1 MVSTLSGVSASEK
14 IDQIPD
20 ILDRHKQFFAT
31 GITKDV
37 NFRIDQLKRLKEV
50 IMEHETD
57 IYDALKKDLNKSPFT
72 SFMTEIAM
80 VLGEIDLFISKLK
93 KWSKPKK
100 VRTGMVNFKANSK
113 VYYDPYG
120 TVLVIAPW
128 NYPFQLTM
136 SPLAGAIAAG
146 NCVVV
151 KPSEIA
157 PATSA
162 VMTKIIQENF
172 VEDYISVFEGG
183 VPVSQAL
190 LEQRFDYIFY
200 TGSTHVGRIVYQA
213 AAKHLTPVTLELGG
227 KSPCIVDEDIQLN
240 FTAKRIIWG
249 KLLNAGQTC
258 VAPDYIL
265 VNRKV
270 KDALL
275 KRMTEVIEEFYGT
288 DPSLSDEYC
297 KIINERHFMRLSAY
311 IDGADIAYG
320 GDRDMDRL
328 YIGPTILDNVKGDD
342 PVMQDEIFGP
352 ILPILT
358 YDHIEEAISFVNER
372 EKPLA
377 LYVFSKD
384 KQIAKKVLKETSSG
398 GACVNDTIMHL
409 ASEDLPFGGVGASGI
424 GAYHGKHSFTTF
436 SHQKA
441 VLNKS
446 TRIDVPLRYVPYKVS
461 LAAFKQMAK
470 FIR

>member
-1 MVSTLSGVSASEK
+1 MISTLNGTTASEK
-14 IDQIPD
+14 IEQVPSV
-20 ILDRHKQFFAT
+20 LQRHKEFFNT

-37 NFRIDQLKRLKEV
+37 GFRIDQLKRLKEV
-50 IMEHETD
+50 ILENETE

-72 SFMTEIAM
+72 TFMTEIAM

-100 VRTGMVNFKANSK
+100 VRTGMVNFKATSK

-136 SPLAGAIAAG
+136 SPLAGAMAAG

-190 LEQRFDYIFY
+190 LNERFDYIFY
-200 TGSTHVGRIVYQA
+200 TGSTQVGKIVYQA

-227 KSPCIVDEDIQLN
+227 KSPCIVDNDIQLN

-258 VAPDYIL
+258 VAPDYLL
-265 VNRKV
+265 VNSKI
-270 KDALL
+270 KDQLL
-275 KRMTEVIEEFYGT
+275 EKMTEVIEEFYGKDAAT
-288 DPSLSDEYC
+288 SDEYC
-297 KIINERHFMRLSAY
+297 RIISEKHFMRLSGM
-311 IDGADIAYG
+311 IDDAEVYYG
-320 GDRDMDRL
+320 GERNMEDL
-328 YIGPTILDNVKGDD
+328 YIGPTILDNVKASDT
-342 PVMQDEIFGP
+342 VMQEEIFGP
-352 ILPILT
+352 ILPVLS
-358 YDHIEEAISFVNER
+358 YDSIEEAIDFVNER

-377 LYVFSKD
+377 LYVFSKN
-384 KQIAKKVLKETSSG
+384 KKLAKKVLHETSSG
-398 GACVNDTIMHL
+398 GACINDTIMHL

-424 GAYHGKHSFTTF
+424 GAYHGKHSFLTF

-446 TRIDVPLRYVPYKVS
+446 SVIDVPLRYVPYKVS
-461 LAAFKQMAK
+461 LSAFKQMAK